1 MQATFNLSDGIMERL
16 RREAGRRGI
25 TMSALVESAL
35 EQRLPPPPATPPRR
49 PLHLPTWSGG
59 QPRADIADRE
69 ALYQILDDDLAGRD
83 EFGRPY

>member
-1 MQATFNLSDGIMERL
+1 MQATFNLSDGIRERL

-35 EQRLPPPPATPPRR
+35 ELRLPSPATPPRR

-59 QPRADIADRE
+59 PPQADIADRE
-69 ALYQILDDDLAGRD
+69 ALYQFLDDDLSGKD
-83 EFGRPY
+83 E

>member
-1 MQATFNLSDGIMERL
+1 MQAIFNLSDGIMERL

-35 EQRLPPPPATPPRR
+35 ELRLPPPATPPRR

-59 QPRADIADRE
+59 PPRANIADRE
-69 ALYQILDDDLAGRD
+69 ALYQILDNDSSDKD
-83 EFGRPY
+83 E